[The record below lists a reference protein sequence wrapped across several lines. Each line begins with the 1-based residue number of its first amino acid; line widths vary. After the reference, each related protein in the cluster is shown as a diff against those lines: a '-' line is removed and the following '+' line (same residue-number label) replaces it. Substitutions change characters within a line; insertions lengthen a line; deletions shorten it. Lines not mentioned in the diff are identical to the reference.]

1 MKADG
6 MDHSFVMKAAG
17 AGMIE
22 VELGQLALKQANNAE
37 VKQFAQRMVDDHTKA
52 NQELTQ
58 YAQSK
63 NITHPAGLD
72 DSQKKMV
79 DKMSKLSG
87 AEFDREY
94 MSLMVKD
101 HEKAV
106 ALFEK
111 ESTEGK
117 DQELKTWASN
127 TLPTLKEHLQMARDV
142 ASKVGVKV
150 SGEKPMK
157 PNGNE

>member
-1 MKADG
+1 
-6 MDHSFVMKAAG
+6 
-17 AGMIE
+17 
-22 VELGQLALKQANNAE
+22 
-37 VKQFAQRMVDDHTKA
+37 
-52 NQELTQ
+52 Q

-63 NITHPAGLD
+63 NITLPAGLD

-111 ESTEGK
+111 ESKDGK
-117 DQELKTWASN
+117 DQELKTWAGN
-127 TLPTLKEHLQMARDV
+127 TLPTLREHLQMARDV